1 MNVRETDTGRPFLFE
16 FQKPVKN
23 NLVFFFINIKYSFG
37 NYEIKYFKNASYFF
51 NMNKT
56 GMNIRRLRKAHGF
69 TQVELAKKL
78 DATQKVVTSYETNQR
93 TPTLEKLEKLS
104 QIFGVTIDEIV
115 GKKEMHIENEQPHLH
130 GNSRT
135 AKVQELFDKLP
146 PPEQRSI
153 LKQIKALV
161 DTNGN

>member
-1 MNVRETDTGRPFLFE
+1 
-16 FQKPVKN
+16 
-23 NLVFFFINIKYSFG
+23 
-37 NYEIKYFKNASYFF
+37 
-51 NMNKT
+51 
-56 GMNIRRLRKAHGF
+56 MNIRTLRKAHGL
-69 TQVELAKKL
+69 TQVELAKML

-104 QIFGVTIDEIV
+104 QIFGVSIDEIV
-115 GKKEMHIENEQPHLH
+115 GKKEMTIESEQPHLH
-130 GNSRT
+130 GNRRT

-161 DTNGN
+161 ESNGK

>member
-1 MNVRETDTGRPFLFE
+1 MNR
-16 FQKPVKN
+16 
-23 NLVFFFINIKYSFG
+23 
-37 NYEIKYFKNASYFF
+37 
-51 NMNKT
+51 T
-56 GMNIRRLRKAHGF
+56 GMNIRTLRKAHGL

-115 GKKEMHIENEQPHLH
+115 GKKEMIIESEQPHLH
-130 GNSRT
+130 GNRRT
-135 AKVQELFDKLP
+135 ARVQELFDKLP
-146 PPEQRSI
+146 SPEQRSI

-161 DTNGN
+161 ATNGKEDSE